1 MAQVTPLGR
10 AHSLAKDGKL
20 GLAKPMWGKQYFFN
34 KANKTSRPHIFLK
47 GVERTVDKI
56 LGLDSHHV
64 GEGSGEK
71 AVAEDKLY
79 IDRCIGCKYW
89 LKDIIEQH
97 VNLKKRHK
105 LYLRCASQNLHS

>member
-1 MAQVTPLGR
+1 M
-10 AHSLAKDGKL
+10 
-20 GLAKPMWGKQYFFN
+20 N
-34 KANKTSRPHIFLK
+34 EANKTYRPHIFLK

-97 VNLKKRHK
+97 ANLKKRHK
-105 LYLRCASQNLHS
+105 LYLRCASQNLHSYSQNTASKCFHGLLANKHRCEDN